1 MRAAT
6 FFFFLFSEECLCVMW
21 VTAVVITLFI
31 AVDGTAGFGFPLS
44 TVRAVIANPII
55 LSSVRDV

>member
-1 MRAAT
+1 V
-6 FFFFLFSEECLCVMW
+6 SVCVMW